1 MRVIGGEARGR
12 RLKLPKELDIRPTS
26 DRVREA
32 MFDVLDHL
40 DLIEDAVVG
49 DLFAGTGALGIE
61 AASRGAKSVVFV
73 DSDRVAGTAIEAN
86 LESTAVRELCS
97 CRFSRSDALVWCR
110 SGREHLDVCF
120 VDPPYAYEQ
129 WAALLAVLPAEFV
142 VLESNREIELPERF
156 ELHRHYRYGTTL
168 VTMAQRRPDGH
179 APRTP

>member
-40 DLIEDAVVG
+40 DLVEDAVVG

-73 DSDRVAGTAIEAN
+73 DSDRAATIAIEAN
-86 LESTAVRELCS
+86 IEATGVRELCS
-97 CRFSRSDALVWCR
+97 CRVSRSEVLAWCR

-120 VDPPYAYEQ
+120 LDPPYAYEQ
-129 WAALLAVLPAEFV
+129 WEALLAIVPADFV
-142 VLESNREIELPERF
+142 VLESNREIELPDRF
-156 ELHRHYRYGTTL
+156 ELHRRYRYGTTL
-168 VTMAQRRPDGH
+168 VTMAQRRPDGP